1 MSQTVKPRTIKPR
14 TVKRRLNAIGACAAM
29 AASLLAVGSVAVSN
43 AAAAGTWTPDSAL
56 PAVAA
61 TTGAQAVPDPLGG
74 SVLFYVLNGVPTIA
88 PVAASGTVGA
98 SAPVPAVA
106 PLSPIGT
113 PGQIAFLPSGAAIV
127 TWTLTTYGVIYMA
140 YRSPS
145 GSWAAPVEAPSG
157 FSNLAVRSGEVLTS
171 ESDSTGVSVE
181 SWTLSASGGLTLKS
195 GPTHVYTGQPLFNQS
210 WLALDSGGTAELVVF
225 GSTDNGNTEA
235 VGAVTR
241 DTTGKWSAQTQLSPS
256 GVSVSSAAFATAP
269 GGRSIVTWVTGSTA
283 IAANS
288 YAAVRTAPTFGA
300 AVATGSVSNSNGAYI
315 IVRAAA
321 GADGT
326 LAVATTQ
333 RIYNAAGGH
342 TDTVTV
348 RLVSPTGKALGAGMA
363 DPEPVLPS
371 SLGAG
376 HGEALIGSV
385 VATYGAGEAGY
396 PSSYSADQQV
406 IASIVAAGTSA
417 VNHQLGASSG
427 YYDGN
432 GGDGCPCPQSPPV
445 ASITGVALEPAGG
458 AVTVGQLS
466 PGGVLESARY
476 VVATVPTA
484 PTNLKTG
491 YGNGKVTLTWGAP
504 ASDGG
509 SVITGYNVYEGTS
522 AGGESTKPVNSSPLA
537 ATARGYTVSGL
548 KNGTRYYFKARALN
562 TLGTSPPSNEASAVP
577 RTEPGAP
584 GSLKAVAG
592 NAKVTLSWTP
602 PASDGGSPVTG
613 YDVYEGT
620 KPGGES
626 TKPVNS
632 SPISSSAKS
641 YGVSSL
647 KNHTKYYFKVKAI
660 NSVGIGASSNEASAT
675 PV

>member
-1 MSQTVKPRTIKPR
+1 
-14 TVKRRLNAIGACAAM
+14 
-29 AASLLAVGSVAVSN
+29 
-43 AAAAGTWTPDSAL
+43 
-56 PAVAA
+56 
-61 TTGAQAVPDPLGG
+61 
-74 SVLFYVLNGVPTIA
+74 
-88 PVAASGTVGA
+88 
-98 SAPVPAVA
+98 
-106 PLSPIGT
+106 
-113 PGQIAFLPSGAAIV
+113 
-127 TWTLTTYGVIYMA
+127 
-140 YRSPS
+140 
-145 GSWAAPVEAPSG
+145 
-157 FSNLAVRSGEVLTS
+157 
-171 ESDSTGVSVE
+171 
-181 SWTLSASGGLTLKS
+181 
-195 GPTHVYTGQPLFNQS
+195 
-210 WLALDSGGTAELVVF
+210 
-225 GSTDNGNTEA
+225 
-235 VGAVTR
+235 
-241 DTTGKWSAQTQLSPS
+241 
-256 GVSVSSAAFATAP
+256 
-269 GGRSIVTWVTGSTA
+269 
-283 IAANS
+283 
-288 YAAVRTAPTFGA
+288 
-300 AVATGSVSNSNGAYI
+300 
-315 IVRAAA
+315 
-321 GADGT
+321 
-326 LAVATTQ
+326 
-333 RIYNAAGGH
+333 
-342 TDTVTV
+342 
-348 RLVSPTGKALGAGMA
+348 
-363 DPEPVLPS
+363 
-371 SLGAG
+371 
-376 HGEALIGSV
+376 
-385 VATYGAGEAGY
+385 
-396 PSSYSADQQV
+396 
-406 IASIVAAGTSA
+406 
-417 VNHQLGASSG
+417 
-427 YYDGN
+427 
-432 GGDGCPCPQSPPV
+432 V